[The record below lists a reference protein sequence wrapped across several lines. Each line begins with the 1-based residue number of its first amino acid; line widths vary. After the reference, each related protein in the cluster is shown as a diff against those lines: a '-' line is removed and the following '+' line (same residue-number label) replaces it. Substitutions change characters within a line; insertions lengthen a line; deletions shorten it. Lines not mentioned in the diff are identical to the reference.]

1 MHSIGYIS
9 WNQLSNGKGFLL
21 SFLQTNF
28 PGQKKKKDPVKIH
41 SWLVAVTMPK
51 LKRSLAAMAIQKA

>member
-28 PGQKKKKDPVKIH
+28 PGQKKD
-41 SWLVAVTMPK
+41 M
-51 LKRSLAAMAIQKA
+51 IQWRLTADLWQ